1 MWCGGR
7 PRCLKFC
14 ASSNRWCGFVVEL
27 LSKSPFQL
35 KFHRLEQIIK
45 LNKLHVT
52 PVNFSLDAELK
63 YGEPSKVYVF
73 FLDWTK
79 NTHFA

>member
-1 MWCGGR
+1 M
-7 PRCLKFC
+7 
-14 ASSNRWCGFVVEL
+14 SSLRVKRVR
-27 LSKSPFQL
+27 SPIEISSS
-35 KFHRLEQIIK
+35 EQIIK

-63 YGEPSKVYVF
+63 YGEPSKVAVF